1 MCELVTKLALGIS
14 LHHLRSPFGSAVRL
28 RFILQTISK
37 EIDMKT
43 LGELLRDK
51 INASIEK
58 RRQLEL
64 QWWDAYK
71 EVYNV
76 RPRWIDISGWSDAK
90 LVEELDALSR
100 PAEHEHSMAKYEQN
114 N

>member
-1 MCELVTKLALGIS
+1 MKLALGTS
-14 LHHLRSPFGSAVRL
+14 LHHSRSPFGSAVRL

-51 INASIEK
+51 INASI
-58 RRQLEL
+58 
-64 QWWDAYK
+64 
-71 EVYNV
+71 
-76 RPRWIDISGWSDAK
+76 DAK

-100 PAEHEHSMAKYEQN
+100 PAEHEHSAAKYEQN

>member
-1 MCELVTKLALGIS
+1 
-14 LHHLRSPFGSAVRL
+14 
-28 RFILQTISK
+28 
-37 EIDMKT
+37 MKT

-51 INASIEK
+51 INASIET

-71 EVYNV
+71 EVYNM

-90 LVEELDALSR
+90 LVEELNLLNRTTDEA
-100 PAEHEHSMAKYEQN
+100 
-114 N
+114 

>member
-1 MCELVTKLALGIS
+1 
-14 LHHLRSPFGSAVRL
+14 
-28 RFILQTISK
+28 
-37 EIDMKT
+37 MKT

-100 PAEHEHSMAKYEQN
+100 PAEHEHSAAKYEQN
-114 N
+114 T